1 MCLQRCRTMSPL
13 STMSSMLSR
22 QSRCAPTRH
31 VGARL
36 MIAWARFVSDARGGR
51 GLIFG
56 ERGGGYVQSVVD
68 RRDVESQVHF
78 TVFPLS
84 PWWGVPDESIQAGT
98 RHGVLGT
105 NAAGRVW
112 VDACWSR
119 CILVDGS
126 KDVGMLR
133 RPPGRTMS
141 HDAAAEHDVF
151 DVVGAEPLRACSPWL
166 SAPDES
172 IQADMGHGML
182 YSRQGHGVL
191 ATNAG
196 GLG

>member
-1 MCLQRCRTMSPL
+1 MLMCVQRCRTMSPL
-13 STMSSMLSR
+13 STMSSVLSR

-51 GLIFG
+51 ELIFG

-84 PWWGVPDESIQAGT
+84 PWWGVSDESIQAGT

-105 NAAGRVW
+105 NAAGRVC

-119 CILVDGS
+119 STHADGS
-126 KDVGMLR
+126 K
-133 RPPGRTMS
+133 PAMS
-141 HDAAAEHDVF
+141 HEAAAEHVVF
-151 DVVGAEPLRACSPWL
+151 DVVCRSGTAARPLTVVAC
-166 SAPDES
+166 A
-172 IQADMGHGML
+172 
-182 YSRQGHGVL
+182 
-191 ATNAG
+191 
-196 GLG
+196 